1 VAVLSGADFATV
13 THLPDVR
20 GSHVQG
26 WQTAVRDIQA
36 FRGQTIK
43 LQFQAERWSGRGAQ
57 AYVDALAFY
66 ADVPGWSISDAA
78 AVNARNVPP
87 LSEGALTIPNADF
100 NQTAIMRDVQIP
112 EADRSFSTQPLP
124 LDPATYPANADFNT
138 GTLDG
143 WSVSDTEQVGVQSDG
158 AGPDGDC
165 LWLQAPYQWAQSSS
179 FTVPPDAQSIHF
191 SYMAW
196 TGRNA
201 TEDVAL
207 HVAVLSGADFATVT
221 NLPDVRG
228 SHVQG
233 WQAAVR
239 DIQAF
244 RGQTI
249 KLQFQAER
257 WNGRG
262 AQAYVDAL
270 TLFTDVPYWILSDAD
285 QVAISTQAPP
295 SPTSVFQPENADFS
309 AGPRE
314 VSTAPALQNGT
325 FATGTLDGWDVSDP
339 ADVAVQNDDASQ
351 DGAYLWLQVPYAWAQ
366 SNSFVVPDDAQS
378 VHFNYMAWAGRN
390 ATEEAALHVAVLSGS
405 DFSVRTNLPDV
416 RGSHVQGWQA
426 AVRDIQAF
434 RGQTIKLQFQ
444 AERWSGRSAQARV
457 DSIAFYNDIPD
468 WIPSDAGQVNP
479 YQEGADAGYVWLQ
492 APYQSVRSSSF
503 TVPTNAQNL
512 EFDYMAW
519 TPRNDQ
525 EQVALHIDILSGVN
539 FGVQTSLPNVTGAQT
554 DGWQTATLDIS
565 SFRGRTI
572 QVQFQAERWGGRTG
586 QARLDNIRFVGNAQS
601 PPTLN
606 ETNPGGEHIWLKHPY
621 AWIRTR
627 PFVVPRHTQSVHFDY
642 VAWTPRNANEDVA
655 LHVSALSG
663 SDLNVR
669 TKLRDVRGAQN
680 QGWQV
685 AVIDL
690 QAFAGQ
696 VIQLEFQA
704 ERWNG
709 RGGQAR
715 VDAITFHTDV
725 PDWTPSHA
733 HLVNIISDPED
744 ATQGTLLLDAPY
756 AAATSAPIEIPVD
769 VTELHF
775 DYAAWTPRNPDEA
788 VPLHVD
794 VLSGPNFATVT
805 RLGSPTAAQN
815 QGMLTVSLDIS
826 AFRHRVVQLRFQAEA
841 WNGRDSR
848 AQVDNITF
856 AGDTTLPPLGGDM
869 PYGNP
874 LTIAGPDQWAASNTL
889 VLTSTGRLR
898 FDYLAWTPR
907 NATEQVKVYV
917 EALSGPAFETI
928 TPLQTFQSSAVAGWQ
943 MHTLVDL
950 AAFYDQ
956 TIMLRFRTDGS
967 NGWQAHMHIAN
978 VVFEPVLYTATETG
992 ATESFPPSTSACTAY
1007 TLDLLAPT
1015 QVTTPAQPYFVHVL
1029 FNVGASTTIDF
1040 DPDVTTDGPVYKLYS
1055 MGDTLGGDIAQD
1067 FQLPQGTTAQFK
1079 IAGLLS
1085 PVVVEFCVLTDWD
1098 DLISFRASED
1108 IQRGL
1113 LCRSVILYAEPDAL
1127 ETYTERVDSAHVHKL
1142 EEAWGS
1148 INIDYYEVRFSN
1160 LPEGFSGAEDL
1171 LEHIRLN
1178 FNDFINRDYSE
1189 FFPYSQVYPGA
1200 RGGDDANW
1208 NGPSPLDAILSI
1220 TIPGE
1225 RGSVVTT
1232 AHVLG
1237 EEHAY
1242 WRFSTIWIGGDTD
1255 HPVSGNREFGV
1266 KQIDTE
1272 TWAFYTRGADRTT
1285 TLLHYAGSRLVWS
1298 GADELW
1304 KSLQIEVDAF
1314 LREEL
1319 DVGPQSDDVSITP
1332 RDSYRYPWRTVQ
1344 GTYWNPQTDWIPAGE
1359 RCQQ

>member
-1 VAVLSGADFATV
+1 MPS
-13 THLPDVR
+13 
-20 GSHVQG
+20 
-26 WQTAVRDIQA
+26 
-36 FRGQTIK
+36 
-43 LQFQAERWSGRGAQ
+43 
-57 AYVDALAFY
+57 
-66 ADVPGWSISDAA
+66 
-78 AVNARNVPP
+78 
-87 LSEGALTIPNADF
+87 
-100 NQTAIMRDVQIP
+100 
-112 EADRSFSTQPLP
+112 
-124 LDPATYPANADFNT
+124 
-138 GTLDG
+138 
-143 WSVSDTEQVGVQSDG
+143 
-158 AGPDGDC
+158 
-165 LWLQAPYQWAQSSS
+165 
-179 FTVPPDAQSIHF
+179 DAQSIHF

-196 TGRNA
+196 TGQDA
-201 TEDVAL
+201 TKTVPL

-221 NLPDVRG
+221 NLPDVHG
-228 SHVQG
+228 THVQG

-257 WNGRG
+257 WNHHD
-262 AQAYVDAL
+262 AEAYIDAL
-270 TLFTDVPYWILSDAD
+270 TLFTDVPYWVLSDAD
-285 QVAISTQAPP
+285 QVAISTDAPP
-295 SPTSVFQPENADFS
+295 PPTPVFQPENADF
-309 AGPRE
+309 ATGPRE
-314 VSTAPALQNGT
+314 VSVAPALQNGT

-378 VHFNYMAWAGRN
+378 VHFNYMAWTPREPTEVVPLY
-390 ATEEAALHVAVLSGS
+390 ATVLSGS
-405 DFSVRTNLPDV
+405 DFSVHTDLSV
-416 RGSHVQGWQA
+416 IRGAQADGWQQ
-426 AVRDIQAF
+426 AVLDIQAF
-434 RGQTIKLQFQ
+434 QGQTIKLQFQ
-444 AERWSGRSAQARV
+444 AERWNRRDAQARV
-457 DSIAFYNDIPD
+457 DSIALYNDISD

-479 YQEGADAGYVWLQ
+479 YQDGVDAGYVWLQ

-503 TVPTNAQNL
+503 TVPTDAQNL
-512 EFDYMAW
+512 EFDYMVW

-525 EQVALHIDILSGVN
+525 EQVPLHIDILSGVN
-539 FGVQTSLPNVTGAQT
+539 FRVQTPLPDVTGAQT

-565 SFRGRTI
+565 SFRGRTV
-572 QVQFQAERWGGRTG
+572 QVQFQAERRSRRTS

-606 ETNPGGEHIWLKHPY
+606 EINPDGEHIWLKRPY
-621 AWIRTR
+621 AWVRTQ
-627 PFVVPRHTQSVHFDY
+627 PFVVPRHTQSIHFDY
-642 VAWTPRNANEDVA
+642 VAWTSHNANEAVP

-663 SDLNVR
+663 DDLSVR
-669 TKLRDVRGAQN
+669 TDLRSVAGSHN
-680 QGWQV
+680 EGWQA

-704 ERWNG
+704 ERWNR

-715 VDAITFHTDV
+715 IDTITFHTDV
-725 PDWTPSHA
+725 PDWTPSQA
-733 HLVNIISDPED
+733 HLVSIIPEAGD

-769 VTELHF
+769 ATELHF

-815 QGMLTVSLDIS
+815 QGMLTTSLDIS

-848 AQVDNITF
+848 AQVDTITF

-950 AAFYDQ
+950 ATFYDQ

-992 ATESFPPSTSACTAY
+992 ATAAIRPSSSACVSY
-1007 TLDLLAPT
+1007 SLDLNQPT
-1015 QVTTPAQPYFVHVL
+1015 QVITPAQPYFVRLLYTGYAGTV
-1029 FNVGASTTIDF
+1029 VKF
-1040 DPDVTTDGPVYKLYS
+1040 DPDITTTGLFFQLYNI
-1055 MGDTLGGDIAQD
+1055 GDSVGGDIAHD

-1098 DLISFRASED
+1098 DLISFRAAED

-1127 ETYTERVDSAHVHKL
+1127 ETYTERVDSAYVHKL
-1142 EEAWGS
+1142 EEAWGNIS
-1148 INIDYYEVRFSN
+1148 IDYYEVRFSE
-1160 LPEGFSGAEDL
+1160 LPERFSGAGEL
-1171 LEHIRLN
+1171 LEYMRPDLN
-1178 FNDFINRDYSE
+1178 DYIDRRYSE
-1189 FFPYSQVYPGA
+1189 FFPYSQVYTGT
-1200 RGGDDANW
+1200 RVGNDDNW
-1208 NGPSPLDAILSI
+1208 NSSSPLDAILSI
-1220 TIPGE
+1220 RIPGE

-1237 EEHAY
+1237 QEHAY
-1242 WRFSTIWIGGDTD
+1242 WRFSTIWIGGDWE

-1266 KQIDTE
+1266 KQIDAD

-1285 TLLHYAGSRLVWS
+1285 TLLHYAGSSLVWS

-1304 KSLQIEVDAF
+1304 KSLQDEVDAF
-1314 LREEL
+1314 LRNEFRE
-1319 DVGPQSDDVSITP
+1319 QDDNPDDFEIEKTP
-1332 RDSYRYPWRTVQ
+1332 RDSSRYWWRTVQ